1 LKRLLHDRKRNKPQI
16 VVTNLIDVVLLLV
29 FFFMITSSFATNKE
43 KLPVNVP
50 KAGNSASIE
59 KDNLSIQVGKNAQV
73 FVAGKV
79 VTLEELQEQVKTWT
93 KASPERPIMLEADEE
108 ASYGKIVTVLDHI
121 RNAGGTNLGLT
132 TKPIP

>member
-1 LKRLLHDRKRNKPQI
+1 MKRLLHDRKRNKPQI